1 MEEVRSLDDLVPG
14 LRTAQFG
21 WTENIRRCLLHLL
34 VTDSEFFASH
44 KDALCFE
51 FFPDAVHGA
60 VFQIVKAY
68 HDQYHTLPSQS
79 VAHNEM
85 RSVWKNR
92 PAEWAVAET
101 EFYSVYEYHEEIADK
116 EYLHD
121 KLVKFCR
128 REAFKQALTD
138 SYQTLMGAEDEEF
151 DSEDQVEDIL
161 RRALMVGTPDAEII
175 DYFDH
180 FEDRYH
186 QKLKDREQNRIDRFA
201 TGFPSIDNEL
211 EGGIGRKEIGTFLGD
226 SATGKSFLLN
236 HVAVQNILS
245 GWNVL
250 YITLENSKEVVQDR
264 LDAAF
269 TQIRMRNLLAESH
282 SKTLVKLRELRE
294 SYKGRL
300 RIMEFEEG
308 SIFIA
313 NIRAMVEKLWIREG
327 WRPDVVVLD
336 YIDELATHKGISTY
350 DSQGINIRDFRG
362 WMKHLNAGGF
372 TATQANR
379 HASDIEIVSRKEIG
393 DSYLKLRRTDYM
405 WSVCI
410 TPDEDVRGLCRLFC
424 IKHRNGKQEYPVYLE
439 RELGRAYLCEIGR
452 KRHEEALCK
461 PAPGEV
467 DKAKST
473 GGSKPR

>member
-1 MEEVRSLDDLVPG
+1 MEEVKSLDDLVPG

-34 VTDSEFFASH
+34 VNDSEFFASH
-44 KDALCFE
+44 KDALRFE
-51 FFPDAVHGA
+51 FFPDNVHGA
-60 VFQIVKAY
+60 IFQIVKAY
-68 HDQYHTLPSQS
+68 HDKYHILPSQG
-79 VAHNEM
+79 VAYNEI
-85 RSVWKNR
+85 RSVWRNR

-128 REAFKQALTD
+128 REAFKQALTE
-138 SYQTLMGAEDEEF
+138 SYQTLIGSQDDDF
-151 DSEDQVEDIL
+151 DSGDQVEQIL
-161 RRALMVGTPDAEII
+161 RRALMVGTPDVDVI

-180 FEDRYH
+180 FEERYH

-236 HVAVQNILS
+236 HVAVQNVLS

-250 YITLENSKEVVQDR
+250 YVTLENSSEVVQDR

-269 TQIRMRNLLAESH
+269 TQIRMRNLLSESH
-282 SKTLVKLRELRE
+282 SKTLVKLRELRD
-294 SYKGRL
+294 SYKSRL
-300 RIMEFEEG
+300 KIMEFEEG
-308 SIFIA
+308 SMFIS
-313 NIRAMVEKLWIREG
+313 NIRAMVDKMYIREG

-336 YIDELATHKGISTY
+336 YIDEIASHKGMNDY
-350 DSQGINIRDFRG
+350 DSQGINTRDFRG

-379 HASDIEIVSRKEIG
+379 DSSDAEITTRKNIG
-393 DSYLKLRRTDYM
+393 DSYKKLRRTDYM

-410 TPDEDVRGLCRLFC
+410 TPDEDIRGLCRLFC
-424 IKHRNGKQEYPVYLE
+424 IKHRNGKQEYLVYLE
-439 RELGRAYLCEIGR
+439 RELGRAYLSEIGQ
-452 KRHEEALCK
+452 KRHEEALHK
-461 PAPGEV
+461 PAPGQV
-467 DKAKST
+467 DRTKSK
-473 GGSKPR
+473 GSSR